1 MLVLYLQYPRRHIPQ
16 KLIKIKYSVE
26 VSEPYNGLKTLP
38 FFSPEATMKFF
49 LLMTLFSC
57 AATFALADGDENES
71 GLISDTSSN
80 DNEVAGQLEEENDK
94 EMEDDDE
101 TNRWL
106 APEVYDALVER
117 ERRSVNAS
125 QIPEEKELEKKKNKK
140 KGEGK
145 GGKKK
150 DKNKKKKNKKKK
162 KKPRKYTEKG
172 KLM

>member
-1 MLVLYLQYPRRHIPQ
+1 M
-16 KLIKIKYSVE
+16 KITYCVE
-26 VSEPYNGLKTLP
+26 ISEPYNCLKTLP

-57 AATFALADGDENES
+57 AATYALADRDENES
-71 GLISDTSSN
+71 GLISDASSK
-80 DNEVAGQLEEENDK
+80 DNEVAGQFEEENDE
-94 EMEDDDE
+94 EMENDDE

-106 APEVYDALVER
+106 APEVYDYLAER
-117 ERRSVNAS
+117 ERSVNAS
-125 QIPEEKELEKKKNKK
+125 QIAEEKELEKKKNKR

-150 DKNKKKKNKKKK
+150 NKNKNKKNKNNKKKK

-172 KLM
+172 RLM

>member
-1 MLVLYLQYPRRHIPQ
+1 MSLITAL
-16 KLIKIKYSVE
+16 KLCVFS
-26 VSEPYNGLKTLP
+26 
-38 FFSPEATMKFF
+38 SPEASMKFF

-57 AATFALADGDENES
+57 AAPFALADGNENES
-71 GLISDTSSN
+71 GLISDASSN
-80 DNEVAGQLEEENDK
+80 DNEVAGQFEEENDE
-94 EMEDDDE
+94 EMEDDGE

-106 APEVYDALVER
+106 APEVYDYLAER

-150 DKNKKKKNKKKK
+150 DKNKNKKNKKNKK
-162 KKPRKYTEKG
+162 KKPRKYTKKG

>member
-1 MLVLYLQYPRRHIPQ
+1 MSLITAL
-16 KLIKIKYSVE
+16 KLCV
-26 VSEPYNGLKTLP
+26 
-38 FFSPEATMKFF
+38 FSLPEASMKFF

-57 AATFALADGDENES
+57 AATFALADEDENES
-71 GLISDTSSN
+71 GLISDASTN
-80 DNEVAGQLEEENDK
+80 DNEVAGQFEEENDE

-106 APEVYDALVER
+106 APEVYDYLAER

-125 QIPEEKELEKKKNKK
+125 QIAEEKELEKKKNKK

-150 DKNKKKKNKKKK
+150 DKKKNKKNKKNKK

-172 KLM
+172 RLI

>member
-1 MLVLYLQYPRRHIPQ
+1 M
-16 KLIKIKYSVE
+16 KITYCVE
-26 VSEPYNGLKTLP
+26 ISEPYNCLKTLP

-57 AATFALADGDENES
+57 AATYALADRDENES
-71 GLISDTSSN
+71 GLISDASSK
-80 DNEVAGQLEEENDK
+80 DNEVAGQFEEENDE
-94 EMEDDDE
+94 EMEDDNE

-106 APEVYDALVER
+106 APEVYDYLAER
-117 ERRSVNAS
+117 ERRSVSAS
-125 QIPEEKELEKKKNKK
+125 QIAEEKELEKKKNKR

-150 DKNKKKKNKKKK
+150 NKNKNKKNKKNKKKK

-172 KLM
+172 RLM

>member
-1 MLVLYLQYPRRHIPQ
+1 VSLITAL
-16 KLIKIKYSVE
+16 KLCVFS
-26 VSEPYNGLKTLP
+26 
-38 FFSPEATMKFF
+38 SPEATMKFF

-71 GLISDTSSN
+71 GLISDASSN
-80 DNEVAGQLEEENDK
+80 DNEVAGQFEEEKDE

-140 KGEGK
+140 KGK

-150 DKNKKKKNKKKK
+150 DKNKNKKNKKKK

>member
-1 MLVLYLQYPRRHIPQ
+1 
-16 KLIKIKYSVE
+16 
-26 VSEPYNGLKTLP
+26 
-38 FFSPEATMKFF
+38 MKFL

-71 GLISDTSSN
+71 GLISDASTN
-80 DNEVAGQLEEENDK
+80 DNEFAGQFEEENDE

-106 APEVYDALVER
+106 APEVYDYLAER

-125 QIPEEKELEKKKNKK
+125 QIAEEKELEKKKNKK

-150 DKNKKKKNKKKK
+150 DKKKNKKNKKNKK

-172 KLM
+172 RLM